1 MRETGFATL
10 SALVSSGCVLGGGG
24 GGGEQTA
31 ASRGASSLDVRLA
44 SVVGAGMA
52 DNWSQ
57 VRLAASV
64 TCRHFFQAIGAGDS
78 EGEDQVKNPNE
89 FLTSLIVPI
98 CSIESCK
105 ASEVKKNKC

>member
-24 GGGEQTA
+24 GEQTA
-31 ASRGASSLDVRLA
+31 ASRGSSSLDARLA

-89 FLTSLIVPI
+89 FLTSLIFPI
-98 CSIESCK
+98 YSIESCK
-105 ASEVKKNKC
+105 ASEA